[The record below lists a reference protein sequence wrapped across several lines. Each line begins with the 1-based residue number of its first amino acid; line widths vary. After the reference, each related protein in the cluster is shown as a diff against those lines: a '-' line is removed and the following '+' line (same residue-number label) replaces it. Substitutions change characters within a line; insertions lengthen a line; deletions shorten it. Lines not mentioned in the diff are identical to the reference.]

1 MKFFY
6 QSVSKIKKKNLNN
19 KNKSNIHHKNLTI
32 PTRVISHLS
41 HPTVILKILKIVQKI
56 VQNKSKMMKIQA
68 NKILISKMWIIL
80 KIKKIKLNKR
90 SHKLI
95 NQRRVKIFF

>member
-41 HPTVILKILKIVQKI
+41 HPTVILKILKIVQ
-56 VQNKSKMMKIQA
+56 NKSKMMKIQA
-68 NKILISKMWIIL
+68 NKILISKM
-80 KIKKIKLNKR
+80 
-90 SHKLI
+90 
-95 NQRRVKIFF
+95 